1 MYIFRFLTFLLFLGA
16 SLNASIIVT
25 EKGTLSDFTIPF
37 FHDKNKTMDIDEIS
51 EINFSKT
58 IPNPFSL
65 GFIEGNV
72 WLKFTITN
80 NTHNNSV
87 VLALSEAIYAHAN
100 LYVYKENDWL
110 KYEEGVFAD
119 KHDYMFPT
127 FEIDIAP
134 NTSKTV
140 YLELNSKIQ
149 FIGEFKLFPN
159 KYLAYSDTMK
169 SFIVHALFFGGLLIV
184 MVYALF
190 LFIRLKNIL
199 YLYYSAYVFV
209 FSIFILGFSGFSSYL
224 EMDEWIHLY
233 NVFPSLTFTF
243 FILFFMTLIDAKHK
257 YPLIYKVMGITAIGF
272 LLISMLI
279 LLDMKW
285 FVLVNMFALVFY
297 VELLFVG
304 IYLVYKWEVEIMW
317 YLAAILIYGV
327 SAALLS
333 LMFFDYLPY
342 NDFTRYSIIYCS
354 FFEIIFFSIM
364 LTNRFYTM
372 QQETITFQ
380 KSVIDLEN
388 TYQTNLKLEV
398 DKKTLEAIA
407 LVEEKDVLLKEVY
420 HRVKNNFQMVMCMIG
435 LESFN
440 IEEKKSREAFLKINN
455 RLKSISLVHE
465 YLYEA
470 KSVSEINTQEYLV
483 QIIEQIKL
491 SYGKKRVIADDNI
504 QFSSPNID
512 DMMVLGMLTN
522 EIIHNAI
529 KHHDK
534 DTCHI
539 SIDLYDLED
548 DTMRFVIEDDGP
560 GFNIALLEDS
570 TGMGLHMI
578 QDFVRRLL
586 NGKVSV
592 TTDNGTRYKV
602 TFSKR
607 N

>member
-1 MYIFRFLTFLLFLGA
+1 
-16 SLNASIIVT
+16 
-25 EKGTLSDFTIPF
+25 
-37 FHDKNKTMDIDEIS
+37 
-51 EINFSKT
+51 
-58 IPNPFSL
+58 
-65 GFIEGNV
+65 
-72 WLKFTITN
+72 
-80 NTHNNSV
+80 
-87 VLALSEAIYAHAN
+87 
-100 LYVYKENDWL
+100 
-110 KYEEGVFAD
+110 
-119 KHDYMFPT
+119 
-127 FEIDIAP
+127 
-134 NTSKTV
+134 
-140 YLELNSKIQ
+140 
-149 FIGEFKLFPN
+149 
-159 KYLAYSDTMK
+159 
-169 SFIVHALFFGGLLIV
+169 
-184 MVYALF
+184 
-190 LFIRLKNIL
+190 
-199 YLYYSAYVFV
+199 
-209 FSIFILGFSGFSSYL
+209 
-224 EMDEWIHLY
+224 
-233 NVFPSLTFTF
+233 
-243 FILFFMTLIDAKHK
+243 
-257 YPLIYKVMGITAIGF
+257 
-272 LLISMLI
+272 
-279 LLDMKW
+279 
-285 FVLVNMFALVFY
+285 
-297 VELLFVG
+297 
-304 IYLVYKWEVEIMW
+304 
-317 YLAAILIYGV
+317 
-327 SAALLS
+327 
-333 LMFFDYLPY
+333 
-342 NDFTRYSIIYCS
+342 
-354 FFEIIFFSIM
+354 
-364 LTNRFYTM
+364 
-372 QQETITFQ
+372 
-380 KSVIDLEN
+380 
-388 TYQTNLKLEV
+388 
-398 DKKTLEAIA
+398 
-407 LVEEKDVLLKEVY
+407 
-420 HRVKNNFQMVMCMIG
+420 MCMIG